1 MKTGLMT
8 TTARLGPIRGHLGPR
23 TVFVNDVISVKQD
36 GVVGI
41 LNRCEWVDR
50 RRSLPLSRPL
60 RRLFRHRII
69 SLIRQVR
76 LLGAAERLAG
86 GSRGLSR
93 ATLRWQPERCIIDTR
108 DGRRRVRLHGG
119 QYGHDFGGIGRRI
132 HSGRHRRW
140 VSEHVLCVVCSLS
153 RCRPASFPCDSSA
166 SCWAKGAALCDCC
179 TRHKVYI
186 SSCSQASR
194 SQHFSVLQS
203 PKLEL

>member
-36 GVVGI
+36 GVVGS

-50 RRSLPLSRPL
+50 RRSVPLSRPL
-60 RRLFRHRII
+60 RRYFRHRII
-69 SLIRQVR
+69 SLVTQFC

-93 ATLRWQPERCIIDTR
+93 ATLRWQPERRIIDSR

-119 QYGHDFGGIGRRI
+119 QHGHDFSGIGRRI

-140 VSEHVLCVVCSLS
+140 VGEHVLCAVCSLS
-153 RCRPASFPCDSSA
+153 RCRPASFPCHGSA
-166 SCWAKGAALCDCC
+166 SCWAEGAALCDCC
-179 TRHKVYI
+179 TRHKVYV
-186 SSCSQASR
+186 SSWSQACR
-194 SQHFSVLQS
+194 SQHFSDLQCL
-203 PKLEL
+203 KLEL